1 MTRTRKRHVFSS
13 SKRISRKSSFR
24 RRTRT
29 RTRTKN
35 RNKKGA
41 MKGVMKGGN
50 TIYGR
55 GYGANCYDPSFSIFN
70 TNALKLFP
78 YNPFTKV

>member
-1 MTRTRKRHVFSS
+1 M
-13 SKRISRKSSFR
+13 
-24 RRTRT
+24 
-29 RTRTKN
+29 
-35 RNKKGA
+35 KGA

-55 GYGANCYDPSFSIFN
+55 GYGANCYDPNFSIFN